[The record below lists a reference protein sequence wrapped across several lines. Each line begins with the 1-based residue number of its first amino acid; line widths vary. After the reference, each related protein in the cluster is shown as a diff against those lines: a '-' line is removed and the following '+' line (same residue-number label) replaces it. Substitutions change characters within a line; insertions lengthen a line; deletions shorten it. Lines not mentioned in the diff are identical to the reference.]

1 MNVKEKIVRALNE
14 SNKETIIKMNVKE
27 LIEHLKQFE
36 QTAEVLIS
44 SDEELNTLFKGFEV
58 AVYGEDDS
66 DIKQIV
72 IYGLSGEELKEEY

>member
-1 MNVKEKIVRALNE
+1 MK
-14 SNKETIIKMNVKE
+14 VKE

-72 IYGLSGEELKEEY
+72 IYGLSGEEFEED